1 MNFDNFGLA
10 DAAILGG
17 IAGFVE
23 EAVDNERFGERE
35 EITTSDIDE
44 KDIEDTNL
52 RLLYNQNPDLV
63 LYLINKFLNHKKVA
77 AINHEFKIIMAE
89 IEREIEQ
96 MEEEKEEIGKNE
108 NSNRYNR

>member
-1 MNFDNFGLA
+1 MNFGNFDLA

-23 EAVDNERFGERE
+23 EAIENERFGERE
-35 EITTSDIDE
+35 KITTSDIDE

-63 LYLINKFLNHKKVA
+63 LYLINKFLDHKKVA

-89 IEREIEQ
+89 IEKEIEQ
-96 MEEEKEEIGKNE
+96 MEKEEIEKNE
-108 NSNRYNR
+108 NSNRYDK